1 MKRLATLAAVFL
13 LFAAN
18 GASQAQPEPASETG
32 ASTFGETIDVR
43 VVNVDVWVTD
53 RDGNPVTGLEASDF
67 EVRENGRPVELS
79 NFFEFTDGLDATARE
94 QEATA
99 FRDRRPRQSDLDRF
113 VSAEPPPP
121 EHRLS
126 LMVYVDNNN
135 LTPTDRNRL
144 LPFLRNFLSV
154 QLSPYDRAMLA
165 VYDAGRFEVALPF
178 TTEAWRVAEATHEV
192 ARVVGSRDRIESQR
206 LDILRELNQD
216 DEFPPRYSA
225 AMELIRDFAAM
236 IRSEVDASVVN
247 LENAIRTMAGLPG
260 RKAILYI
267 SNGLPMRPAEDLFRA
282 LEERFDDRRGRWRVA
297 NQSPFPD
304 VDLFSDARG
313 IDAANASL
321 EAYQYD
327 LSRRFDELASLA
339 NANGVTFHSVAAAGA
354 RVSGM
359 NTADLRFS
367 TSIEFT
373 RAANLEEPLLR
384 LADRTGGRAIVNT
397 RNFAGGFDRIASD
410 LRNRYSLGYLPRSLS
425 APSSPSER
433 TRPPT
438 HADRGS
444 THRIEVELTEEA
456 KRRHRGR
463 LTVRHR
469 DSYVDKPA
477 SAEMADL
484 TLAALA
490 MEETANP
497 MGVRIAPLRGPGS
510 EALLD
515 SGDIQ
520 SRMLV
525 AIPIGPLTLAPVAD
539 GHEAQVRL
547 WVQVMDEEGR
557 VSEVTEHP
565 VPVLVKEGE
574 IEDARELS
582 WPFAVDV
589 VTAPGPHRVA
599 IGVRDDLS
607 AATSVATFDLDAGN
621 APEAPVGA
629 PRTTGTATEA
639 ARAAAPA
646 AETPAAGAAAG
657 APRAAGPAAEA
668 PLPDTAERWLA
679 EAAAH
684 YQRSELDRMA
694 SASRRALKLTDD
706 IRLRARAYNALGVAL
721 FDKPDRTEQDVRDAE
736 DAFRRVIAV
745 MDEEAS
751 VAPRYSLARLLV
763 DSGRSAEGVAEA
775 RTILAISPE
784 GPIPDR
790 ARILVCHARDAAA
803 PQAGAEPATG
813 DGDDLA
819 TDGDDDLATDGGPN
833 SGREPGE
840 MIFQVAH
847 HYTEDAI
854 QAGVEGVVGLGVTI
868 DKQGC
873 VVHVEELE
881 RLPHGLTENAVAA
894 MRRAVFRP
902 AMENGEP
909 VGSTYRTAVRFAL
922 DDR

>member
-1 MKRLATLAAVFL
+1 MKHPATLAALFL
-13 LFAAN
+13 FCSVGSTA
-18 GASQAQPEPASETG
+18 QAQQEPA
-32 ASTFGETIDVR
+32 ADTFGETIDVR

-53 RDGNPVTGLEASDF
+53 RDGNPVTGLTAGDF
-67 EVRENGRPVELS
+67 EVREDGRPVELS

-94 QEATA
+94 QEATT
-99 FRDRRPRQSDLDRF
+99 FREGRPRESDLDRF
-113 VSAEPPPP
+113 VPAEPPPP

-206 LDILRELNQD
+206 LDILRELNRD
-216 DEFPPRYSA
+216 NEVGPRYNA

-236 IRSEVDASVVN
+236 VRNEVDASIVN

-282 LEERFDDRRGRWRVA
+282 LEERFTDTRGRWRGTG
-297 NQSPFPD
+297 QGPFADPR
-304 VDLFSDARG
+304 S

-367 TSIEFT
+367 TSIEFA
-373 RAANLEEPLLR
+373 RANNLEEPLLR

-410 LRNRYSLGYLPRSLS
+410 LQNRYSLGYS
-425 APSSPSER
+425 
-433 TRPPT
+433 PT
-438 HADRGS
+438 HVERGAS
-444 THRIEVELTEEA
+444 HRIEVELTDEA
-456 KRRHRGR
+456 KRRYRGR
-463 LTVRHR
+463 LNLRHR
-469 DSYVDKPA
+469 DSYVDKPV

-484 TLAALA
+484 TLAALSMGEA
-490 MEETANP
+490 ANP
-497 MGVRIAPLRGPGS
+497 MAVRIAPVRGPGS
-510 EALLD
+510 EVLLD
-515 SGDIQ
+515 SGDVQ

-525 AIPIGPLTLAPVAD
+525 AIPIGPLTLTPVAD

-547 WVQVMDEEGR
+547 WVQVIDGEGR

-599 IGVRDDLS
+599 IGVRDDL
-607 AATSVATFDLDAGN
+607 AATTSVVTFDIDAGN
-621 APEAPVGA
+621 APASA
-629 PRTTGTATEA
+629 
-639 ARAAAPA
+639 AAAPA
-646 AETPAAGAAAG
+646 VVT
-657 APRAAGPAAEA
+657 EA
-668 PLPDTAERWLA
+668 PSEPDTPEGWLA

-684 YQRSELDRMA
+684 YQRSELEQMA
-694 SASRRALKLTDD
+694 GAARRALELTDD
-706 IRLRARAYNALGVAL
+706 IRLRARAWNALGVAL
-721 FDKPDRTEQDVRDAE
+721 FDKPQRTEQDVVDAE

-745 MDEEAS
+745 MDDEAS
-751 VAPRYSLARLLV
+751 VTPRYSLARLLV
-763 DSGRSAEGVAEA
+763 DSGRSEDGVAEA
-775 RTILAISPE
+775 RSILAISPE

-790 ARILVCHARDAAA
+790 ARILVCHSRGSADAVA
-803 PQAGAEPATG
+803 
-813 DGDDLA
+813 DGD
-819 TDGDDDLATDGGPN
+819 
-833 SGREPGE
+833 RRPGE
-840 MIFQVAH
+840 MIYQVAH
-847 HYTEDAI
+847 EYTDEAI
-854 QAGVEGVVGLGVTI
+854 QAGVEGVVGLGVSI
-868 DKQGC
+868 DEEGC
-873 VVHVEELE
+873 VVEVEVLE
-881 RLPHGLTENAVAA
+881 RLPHGLTESAVEA

-902 AMENGEP
+902 AMEDGEP
-909 VGSTYRTAVRFAL
+909 AAATYRTAVRFTL
-922 DDR
+922 DAEER

>member
-1 MKRLATLAAVFL
+1 MKRPATIATVFL
-13 LFAAN
+13 LCLVH
-18 GASQAQPEPASETG
+18 GAVHAQQEPGSETF
-32 ASTFGETIDVR
+32 AETIDVR

-53 RDGNPVTGLEASDF
+53 RDGNPVSGLTAADF
-67 EVRENGRPVELS
+67 EVREDGRPVELS
-79 NFFEFTDGLDATARE
+79 NFFEFTDGL
-94 QEATA
+94 EATVRERA
-99 FRDRRPRQSDLDRF
+99 AATFRDRRPRESDLDRF
-113 VSAEPPPP
+113 IPAEPPPP

-206 LDILRELNQD
+206 LDILRELNRD
-216 DEFPPRYSA
+216 DQVPPHYSTVVD
-225 AMELIRDFAAM
+225 LIRDFAAM
-236 IRSEVDASVVN
+236 IRSEVDASIVN
-247 LENAIRTMAGLPG
+247 VENAVRTMAGLPG

-282 LEERFDDRRGRWRVA
+282 LEERFDDRRGRWRTS

-304 VDLFSDARG
+304 VDLFADAGG

-327 LSRRFDELASLA
+327 LSKRFDELASLA

-373 RAANLEEPLLR
+373 RANNLEEPLLR

-410 LRNRYSLGYLPRSLS
+410 LQNRYSLGYS
-425 APSSPSER
+425 A
-433 TRPPT
+433 T
-438 HADRGS
+438 HIERGS
-444 THRIEVELTEEA
+444 THRIEVELTDEA
-456 KRRHRGR
+456 KRRYRGR
-463 LTVRHR
+463 LSIRHR
-469 DSYVDKPA
+469 DSYVDKSV

-484 TLAALA
+484 TLAALS
-490 MEETANP
+490 MEEAANP
-497 MGVRIAPLRGPGS
+497 MGVRIAPVRGPGS
-510 EALLD
+510 EAELE

-525 AIPIGPLTLAPVAD
+525 AIPIGPLTLAPVAG
-539 GHEAQVRL
+539 GHQAQVRL
-547 WVQVMDEEGR
+547 WVQVIDGEGR

-574 IEDARELS
+574 IEDARQLS

-599 IGVRDDLS
+599 VGVRDDL
-607 AATSVATFDLDAGN
+607 AATTSIVTFDIDAGN
-621 APEAPVGA
+621 AP
-629 PRTTGTATEA
+629 
-639 ARAAAPA
+639 AAPA
-646 AETPAAGAAAG
+646 AVT
-657 APRAAGPAAEA
+657 EA
-668 PLPDTAERWLA
+668 PSPPDTPEGWLA

-684 YQRSELDRMA
+684 YQRSELDQMA
-694 SASRRALKLTDD
+694 GAARRALELTDD
-706 IRLRARAYNALGVAL
+706 IRLRTRAWNALGVAL
-721 FDKPDRTEQDVRDAE
+721 FDKPDRTEQDVVEAE

-745 MDEEAS
+745 MDDEAS

-763 DSGRSAEGVAEA
+763 DSGRSDEGVAEA
-775 RTILAISPE
+775 RSILAISPE

-790 ARILVCHARDAAA
+790 ARILVCHSRGAADAAA
-803 PQAGAEPATG
+803 NPDRRPGEMIYQVAHEYTDEAIQAGAE
-813 DGDDLA
+813 
-819 TDGDDDLATDGGPN
+819 
-833 SGREPGE
+833 
-840 MIFQVAH
+840 
-847 HYTEDAI
+847 
-854 QAGVEGVVGLGVTI
+854 GVVGVGVSI
-868 DKQGC
+868 DEEGC
-873 VVHVEELE
+873 VVDVEVLE

-902 AMENGEP
+902 ATENGEP
-909 VGSTYRTAVRFAL
+909 VGATYRTAVRFAL
-922 DDR
+922 DAEER

>member
-1 MKRLATLAAVFL
+1 MKRPAAFAIAFL
-13 LFAAN
+13 LC
-18 GASQAQPEPASETG
+18 STSVTAQPAPE
-32 ASTFGETIDVR
+32 TFGETIDVR

-53 RDGNPVTGLEASDF
+53 RDGNPVTGLTAGDF
-67 EVRENGRPVELS
+67 EVREDGRPVELS
-79 NFFEFTDGLDATARE
+79 NFYEFTDGLDATARE
-94 QEATA
+94 QEAAT
-99 FRDRRPRQSDLDRF
+99 FRDRRPRESDLDRF
-113 VSAEPPPP
+113 VPAEPPPP

-206 LDILRELNQD
+206 LDILRELNRD
-216 DEFPPRYSA
+216 DEVPPRYSA
-225 AMELIRDFAAM
+225 VVELIRDFAAM
-236 IRSEVDASVVN
+236 IRSEVDASIVN
-247 LENAIRTMAGLPG
+247 LENAIRTMAGMPG

-282 LEERFDDRRGRWRVA
+282 LEERFDDRRGRWRTTD
-297 NQSPFPD
+297 QSPFRD
-304 VDLFSDARG
+304 VDLFSDTRG

-410 LRNRYSLGYLPRSLS
+410 FQNRYSLGYS
-425 APSSPSER
+425 A
-433 TRPPT
+433 T
-438 HADRGS
+438 HVERGS
-444 THRIEVELTEEA
+444 THRIEVELTDEA
-456 KRRHRGR
+456 RRRYRGR
-463 LTVRHR
+463 LSIRHR
-469 DSYVDKPA
+469 DSYIDKSV

-490 MEETANP
+490 MEEAANP
-497 MGVRIAPLRGPGS
+497 MAVRIAPVRGPGS
-510 EALLD
+510 ELLLD
-515 SGDIQ
+515 SGDVQ
-520 SRMLV
+520 SKMLV

-539 GHEAQVRL
+539 GHEARVRL

-599 IGVRDDLS
+599 VGVRDDL
-607 AATSVATFDLDAGN
+607 AATTSVATFDLDAGN
-621 APEAPVGA
+621 APAAVDAPAVVTEAP
-629 PRTTGTATEA
+629 P
-639 ARAAAPA
+639 PSD
-646 AETPAAGAAAG
+646 TP
-657 APRAAGPAAEA
+657 EW
-668 PLPDTAERWLA
+668 WLA

-684 YQRSELDRMA
+684 YQRSELDAMA
-694 SASRRALKLTDD
+694 EAARRALELTDD
-706 IRLRARAYNALGVAL
+706 IRLRTRAWNALGVAL
-721 FDKPDRTEQDVRDAE
+721 FDKPDRTEQDVVEAE
-736 DAFRRVIAV
+736 EAFRRVIAV
-745 MDEEAS
+745 MDDEAS
-751 VAPRYSLARLLV
+751 QAPRYSLARLLA
-763 DSGRSAEGVAEA
+763 DSGRPEQGVAEA
-775 RTILAISPE
+775 RSILAISPE

-790 ARILVCHARDAAA
+790 ARILVCHSRGAADAVA
-803 PQAGAEPATG
+803 
-813 DGDDLA
+813 
-819 TDGDDDLATDGGPN
+819 N
-833 SGREPGE
+833 SDRRPGE
-840 MIFQVAH
+840 MIYQVAH
-847 HYTEDAI
+847 EYTDEALE
-854 QAGVEGVVGLGVTI
+854 AGVEGIVGLGVSI
-868 DKQGC
+868 DEEGC
-873 VVHVEELE
+873 VVDVEVLE
-881 RLPHGLTENAVAA
+881 RLPHGLTESAVEA

-902 AMENGEP
+902 AMEDGEP
-909 VGSTYRTAVRFAL
+909 VGATYRTAVRFAL
-922 DDR
+922 DAEER

>member
-1 MKRLATLAAVFL
+1 MKRPAALGIAFL
-13 LFAAN
+13 LCATSVA
-18 GASQAQPEPASETG
+18 AQPAPE
-32 ASTFGETIDVR
+32 TFGETIDVR

-53 RDGNPVTGLEASDF
+53 RDGNPVTGLTADDF
-67 EVRENGRPVELS
+67 EVREDGRPVELS

-94 QEATA
+94 QEAAT

-113 VSAEPPPP
+113 VPAEPPPP

-192 ARVVGSRDRIESQR
+192 AEVVGSRDRIESQR
-206 LDILRELNQD
+206 LDILRELNRD
-216 DEFPPRYSA
+216 DDMPPRYSA
-225 AMELIRDFAAM
+225 VMELIRDFASM
-236 IRSEVDASVVN
+236 IRSEVDASIAN

-260 RKAILYI
+260 RKAVLYI

-282 LEERFDDRRGRWRVA
+282 LEERFDDRRGRWRTS
-297 NQSPFPD
+297 NPSPFRD
-304 VDLFSDARG
+304 VDLFGDTRG

-354 RVSGM
+354 RISGM

-410 LRNRYSLGYLPRSLS
+410 LQNRYSLGYLPRSLP
-425 APSSPSER
+425 APSSPSAR
-433 TRPPT
+433 TRPAT
-438 HADRGS
+438 HVERGS
-444 THRIEVELTEEA
+444 THRIEVELTDEA
-456 KRRHRGR
+456 RRRYRGR
-463 LTVRHR
+463 LSIRHR
-469 DSYVDKPA
+469 DSYIDKSV

-484 TLAALA
+484 TLAALS
-490 MEETANP
+490 MEEAANP
-497 MGVRIAPLRGPGS
+497 MGVRIAPVRGPGS
-510 EALLD
+510 EVVLD

-539 GHEAQVRL
+539 GHEANVRL
-547 WVQVMDEEGR
+547 WVQVIDGEGR

-574 IEDARELS
+574 IDDARELS

-599 IGVRDDLS
+599 VGVRDDL
-607 AATSVATFDLDAGN
+607 AATTSVVTFDIDAGN
-621 APEAPVGA
+621 APAAP
-629 PRTTGTATEA
+629 T
-639 ARAAAPA
+639 AAPA
-646 AETPAAGAAAG
+646 AVT
-657 APRAAGPAAEA
+657 EA
-668 PLPDTAERWLA
+668 PLPANTPEWWLA

-684 YQRSELDRMA
+684 YQRSELEAMA
-694 SASRRALKLTDD
+694 DAARRALELTDD
-706 IRLRARAYNALGVAL
+706 IRLRTRAWNALGVAL
-721 FDKPDRTEQDVRDAE
+721 FDKSDRTEQDVVEAE
-736 DAFRRVIAV
+736 EAFRRVIAV
-745 MDEEAS
+745 MDDEAS
-751 VAPRYSLARLLV
+751 QAPRYSLARLLA
-763 DSGRSAEGVAEA
+763 DSGRPDEGVAEA
-775 RTILAISPE
+775 RSILAISPA

-790 ARILVCHARDAAA
+790 ARILVCHSRGAADAAA
-803 PQAGAEPATG
+803 NP
-813 DGDDLA
+813 D
-819 TDGDDDLATDGGPN
+819 
-833 SGREPGE
+833 RRPGE
-840 MIFQVAH
+840 MIYQVAH
-847 HYTEDAI
+847 EYTDEAI
-854 QAGVEGVVGLGVTI
+854 EAGVEGIVGLGVTI
-868 DKQGC
+868 DEEGC
-873 VVHVEELE
+873 VVDVEVLE

-902 AMENGEP
+902 ATENGEP
-909 VGSTYRTAVRFAL
+909 VGATYRTAVRFAL
-922 DDR
+922 DAN

>member
-1 MKRLATLAAVFL
+1 MKPPATVAALFL
-13 LFAAN
+13 LFSAN
-18 GASQAQPEPASETG
+18 GAAHAQQEPAPD
-32 ASTFGETIDVR
+32 TFAETIEVR

-53 RDGNPVTGLEASDF
+53 RDGNPVTGLTAGDF
-67 EVRENGRPVELS
+67 EVKEDGRPVELS

-94 QEATA
+94 RVASPR
-99 FRDRRPRQSDLDRF
+99 RDGPPPDLNRF
-113 VSAEPPPP
+113 VPAEPPPP

-192 ARVVGSRDRIESQR
+192 TRVVGSRDRIESQR
-206 LDILRELNQD
+206 LDILRELNED
-216 DEFPPRYSA
+216 NEVPPRYGA
-225 AMELIRDFAAM
+225 IMELIRDFAAM
-236 IRSEVDASVVN
+236 IRSEVDASIVN
-247 LENAIRTMAGLPG
+247 VENAIRTMAGLPG

-282 LEERFDDRRGRWRVA
+282 LEERFNDTRGRWRNSPSILEVSPYA
-297 NQSPFPD
+297 NPRS
-304 VDLFSDARG
+304 
-313 IDAANASL
+313 IDTANASL

-410 LRNRYSLGYLPRSLS
+410 LQNRYSLGYS
-425 APSSPSER
+425 
-433 TRPPT
+433 PT
-438 HADRGS
+438 HIERGR
-444 THRIEVELTEEA
+444 THRVEVRLTDEA
-456 KRRHRGR
+456 KRRYRGR
-463 LTVRHR
+463 LSIRHR
-469 DSYVDKPA
+469 DSYVDKPI

-484 TLAALA
+484 TLAALS
-490 MEETANP
+490 MEEAANP
-497 MGVRIAPLRGPGS
+497 MGVRIAPVRGPGS
-510 EALLD
+510 EARLD
-515 SGDIQ
+515 TGDIQ
-520 SRMLV
+520 SRLLV

-539 GHEAQVRL
+539 GHEANVRL
-547 WVQVMDEEGR
+547 WVQVIDGEGR
-557 VSEVTEHP
+557 FSEVTEHP

-599 IGVRDDLS
+599 VGVRDDL
-607 AATSVATFDLDAGN
+607 AATTSVVTFDIDAGN
-621 APEAPVGA
+621 APTAPDPPEAVAQA
-629 PRTTGTATEA
+629 P
-639 ARAAAPA
+639 
-646 AETPAAGAAAG
+646 
-657 APRAAGPAAEA
+657 
-668 PLPDTAERWLA
+668 PLPDTPEQWLA
-679 EAAAH
+679 RAAAH
-684 YQRSELDRMA
+684 YQRSELEQMA
-694 SASRRALKLTDD
+694 AASRRALEMTDD

-721 FDKPDRTEQDVRDAE
+721 FDKPDRTEQDVLEAE

-745 MDEEAS
+745 MDIEAS
-751 VAPRYSLARLLV
+751 LAPRYSLAKLLI
-763 DSGRSAEGVAEA
+763 DSGRSEQGVAEA
-775 RTILAISPE
+775 RSILEISPE

-790 ARILVCHARDAAA
+790 ARILVCHSRSSAGDEATNPPEDAAA
-803 PQAGAEPATG
+803 
-813 DGDDLA
+813 
-819 TDGDDDLATDGGPN
+819 N
-833 SGREPGE
+833 SGHRPGE
-840 MIFQVAH
+840 MIYRIANE
-847 HYTEDAI
+847 YTDEAI
-854 QAGVEGVVGLGVTI
+854 RAGVEGVVGLGVSI
-868 DKQGC
+868 DEGGC
-873 VVHVEELE
+873 VVDVEVLE

-909 VGSTYRTAVRFAL
+909 VGATYRTAVRFAL
-922 DDR
+922 DATRPNGN